1 MTRYTYE
8 QMLEGMNSIGMT
20 DSERETVA
28 AVICEVVNDDNLT
41 VPDILKEAD
50 ALARIQGR

>member
-8 QMLEGMNSIGMT
+8 QMLEGMNNINMS

-28 AVICEVVNDDNLT
+28 AVICEVVNDDSLT
-41 VPDILKEAD
+41 VLEILKEAD
-50 ALARIQGR
+50 MLKAIQSR